1 MVILNN
7 IPIVYVSIRIYEKGI
22 CYTDVQF
29 QVHHIECVNDYI
41 TNHFNALQRKA
52 RIKFS

>member
-1 MVILNN
+1 MVIVNN
-7 IPIVYVSIRIYEKGI
+7 IPTVYAIKIYEKGI

-41 TNHFNALQRKA
+41 TNPFNALQKKA
-52 RIKFS
+52 RIRAS